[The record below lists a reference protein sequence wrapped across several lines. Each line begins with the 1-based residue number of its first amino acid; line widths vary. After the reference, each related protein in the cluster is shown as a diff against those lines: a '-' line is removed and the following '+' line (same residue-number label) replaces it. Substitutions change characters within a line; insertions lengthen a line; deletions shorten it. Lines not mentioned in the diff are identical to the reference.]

1 FIIHSDAD
9 IDAAVEETIA
19 SKFRN
24 AGQTCICA
32 NRIYVHQSIVDE
44 YTKKLTAKVHELKV
58 GNGMDE
64 GVKVGPLINSD
75 AVAKVLDQVTDASTK
90 GASISRSLDDM
101 TALGGNFLRP
111 VVIAN
116 ATQDMK
122 VMNEETFGPLAPVM
136 AYDDIDEVIRIA
148 NDTPFG
154 LAAYFFTN
162 DYRTGLKFYNE
173 LEYGVIGWN
182 DGGPSAAH
190 APFGGVKESG
200 YGREGATEGIE
211 PYLETKYLSIK
222 Q

>member
-1 FIIHSDAD
+1 
-9 IDAAVEETIA
+9 
-19 SKFRN
+19 
-24 AGQTCICA
+24 
-32 NRIYVHQSIVDE
+32 
-44 YTKKLTAKVHELKV
+44 
-58 GNGMDE
+58 MDE
-64 GVKVGPLINSD
+64 GVKAGPLINSD

-154 LAAYFFTN
+154 LAAYF
-162 DYRTGLKFYNE
+162 Y
-173 LEYGVIGWN
+173 
-182 DGGPSAAH
+182 
-190 APFGGVKESG
+190 
-200 YGREGATEGIE
+200 
-211 PYLETKYLSIK
+211 
-222 Q
+222 

>member
-1 FIIHSDAD
+1 
-9 IDAAVEETIA
+9 
-19 SKFRN
+19 
-24 AGQTCICA
+24 
-32 NRIYVHQSIVDE
+32 HQSIVDE

-182 DGGPSAAH
+182 DG
-190 APFGGVKESG
+190 
-200 YGREGATEGIE
+200 
-211 PYLETKYLSIK
+211 
-222 Q
+222 